1 MHRLVTRNLKNLKKI
16 LKMKN
21 KIHLKYKFYFNKFK
35 EIHFYSDDNILKQKS
50 NNWLNTILLDDKKF
64 TKKKYFEFIKILNNK
79 NINIR
84 PTWKPIHKLHYL
96 KNFHRVI

>member
-1 MHRLVTRNLKNLKKI
+1 
-16 LKMKN
+16 MKN

-84 PTWKPIHKLHYL
+84 PTWKPIHKLYYL
-96 KNFHRVI
+96 KNFYIYLCN